1 MLLLISRAKLIAD
14 YLLLCTKKFSRSI
27 RHQELTTQCGL
38 SPSKFQMKFLE
49 FLSTK
54 EVGNSQLVLKSP
66 QVVKSVQTNT
76 SWMTTPTAVS
86 LVSKS
91 ARVVNLIS
99 LTLRNARPGTHLDL
113 NSVTKTH
120 KDSKFLSSS
129 VNSVLALL
137 KVLALK
143 KSNKSLIMPTNTSL
157 DGLTGSSNSL
167 KIWQLQQSLELKVS
181 MRKMETSKDGK
192 SRL

>member
-1 MLLLISRAKLIAD
+1 
-14 YLLLCTKKFSRSI
+14 
-27 RHQELTTQCGL
+27 
-38 SPSKFQMKFLE
+38 
-49 FLSTK
+49 
-54 EVGNSQLVLKSP
+54 
-66 QVVKSVQTNT
+66 
-76 SWMTTPTAVS
+76 MTTPTAVS

-113 NSVTKTH
+113 KCVTKTP
-120 KDSKFLSSS
+120 KDFKFLSSS

-167 KIWQLQQSLELKVS
+167 KI
-181 MRKMETSKDGK
+181 
-192 SRL
+192 